1 MSENRL
7 EGRSALVIGGGQLP
21 GEDTGN
27 GRAVAQLFARNG
39 ARVCVVDRNL
49 ESAQETAAL
58 IIASGGEAFEVR
70 ADVQSES
77 EIISSIAE
85 CRNRFGSI
93 DILHN
98 NVGVSAAAGDAPI
111 AEIETEAFDRV
122 ISVNLRGMFLACRHA
137 LPVMREQRRGVILT
151 VASIAAIMNYPNV
164 GYRTSKAAVVSMT
177 KHIAISNAGYGIRAN
192 SILPGLINTPMAVEP
207 RMARSGMTREQV
219 IASRAE
225 QVPLA
230 GVVPTAWDIADAA
243 LFLASESARFITGV
257 ELVVDGGQ
265 TLLVG

>member
-1 MSENRL
+1 MRRL
-7 EGRSALVIGGGQLP
+7 QGRSALIIGGGQLA

-27 GRAVAQLFARNG
+27 GRAVAQLFGANG

-49 ESAQETAAL
+49 EAAEETAGL
-58 IIASGGEAFEVR
+58 IVGSGGEAFAVR

-77 EIISSIAE
+77 EVIGAIRQ
-85 CRNRFGSI
+85 CRSHFGSI

-98 NVGVSAAAGDAPI
+98 NVGVSAAAGDAPLS
-111 AEIETEAFDRV
+111 EIDTEAFDRV
-122 ISVNLRGMFLACRHA
+122 MSINLRGMFLACRHA
-137 LPVMREQRRGVILT
+137 IPVMREQRRGVILT
-151 VASIAAIMNYPNV
+151 VSSIAAIMNYPNV

-177 KHIAISNAGYGIRAN
+177 KHIAIANAGYGIRAN

-207 RMARSGMTREQV
+207 RIARNGMTREQV

-230 GVVPTAWDIADAA
+230 GVVPTAWDVANAA
-243 LFLASESARFITGV
+243 LFLASDDARFITGIG
-257 ELVVDGGQ
+257 LVVDGGQ
-265 TLLVG
+265 TLMVG